1 MLQQQLQ
8 AAGTIV
14 QGSDVHG
21 RVAVGIADVGVGAG
35 GEERQDRGYG
45 VCGGE
50 TEVQR
55 RVAEDVG

>member
-14 QGSDVHG
+14 QRSNVHG
-21 RVAVGIADVGVGAG
+21 RIAVGIAEVGVGASS
-35 GEERQDRGYG
+35 EERQDRGYG
-45 VCGGE
+45 VCSGE